1 MSEGELVRFDAPQAR
16 AWARSFMKGV
26 KKRLRDLRALVQGVL
41 GKLAPETSLGQPA

>member
-1 MSEGELVRFDAPQAR
+1 VSAGTREPFDAPQAL

-26 KKRLRDLRALVQGVL
+26 KKRMRDLRALVQGIL